1 LKVFFEEASKIVFS
15 KLLNEIFDFK
25 ILEENKKENIYNM
38 VKNVFK
44 LSVKDKVGS

>member
-1 LKVFFEEASKIVFS
+1 MFLEEASKMVFS

-25 ILEENKKENIYNM
+25 ILDENKIEKNLNNM
-38 VKNVFK
+38 VINVFK